1 MKFVIQRVNHA
12 SVTVDG
18 QTVGSIGKG
27 LLILFGAGKGDTEE
41 MLPKFVDKIT
51 KLRIFSDE
59 NDKINL
65 SLLDVG
71 GELLVVSQ
79 FTLYAD
85 CRKGNRP
92 SFFDALEPDRAD
104 ALYEKFLHCAAK
116 KSPKQKPEASVHI
129 CVLTLKMTVRLPLSQ
144 TAVIFSKN
152 PQMKGGKI
160 KMFRLWCK
168 LFDDSNHLLKDM
180 VVENDDAATNRTRKI
195 FDGIHS
201 AAMPLI

>member
-1 MKFVIQRVNHA
+1 MRIVIQRVNHA

-18 QTVGSIGKG
+18 ETVGSIGKG

-79 FTLYAD
+79 FTLY
-85 CRKGNRP
+85 KGNRP

-104 ALYEKFLHCAAK
+104 ALYEKFVALCREKVTKVETGSFGAHMR
-116 KSPKQKPEASVHI
+116 VG
-129 CVLTLKMTVRLPLSQ
+129 L
-144 TAVIFSKN
+144 
-152 PQMKGGKI
+152 
-160 KMFRLWCK
+160 
-168 LFDDSNHLLKDM
+168 
-180 VVENDDAATNRTRKI
+180 ENDGPFTVVLDSRDFFKESSNERREN
-195 FDGIHS
+195 
-201 AAMPLI
+201 